1 VARTIRVRG
10 FATARLALGGGAREI
25 PVPPE
30 GLSLGRLL
38 DTLLETCPALGPLL
52 PSCRIFLNEELTRS
66 TRTRVRPGDEITLH
80 PPYSG
85 G

>member
-10 FATARLALGGGAREI
+10 FATARTALGGGPREL
-25 PVPPE
+25 PAPPE
-30 GLSLGRLL
+30 GLRLGRLL
-38 DTLLETCPALGPLL
+38 EALVDECPGLGPLL
-52 PSCRIFLNEELTRS
+52 PSCRIFLNEQLTRS
-66 TRTRVRPGDEITLH
+66 KETRVRPGDEITLH

>member
-10 FATARLALGGGAREI
+10 FATARVALGDGPREI
-25 PVPPE
+25 PAPAE

-38 DTLLETCPALGPLL
+38 DALVEDCPGLGPLL